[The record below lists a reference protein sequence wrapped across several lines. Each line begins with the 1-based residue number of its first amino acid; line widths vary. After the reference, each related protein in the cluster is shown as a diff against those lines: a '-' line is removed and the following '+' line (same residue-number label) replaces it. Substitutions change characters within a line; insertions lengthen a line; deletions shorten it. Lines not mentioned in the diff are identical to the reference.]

1 MKILIKGAGDLATG
15 NRIETVRSRSSDF
28 DDRDRTA
35 PYGKGERLLCQGRYM
50 TGGRL

>member
-1 MKILIKGAGDLATG
+1 MKILIKGAGDAGDG

-35 PYGKGERLLCQGRYM
+35 PYGKENGCFVK
-50 TGGRL
+50 GGI

>member
-15 NRIETVRSRSSDF
+15 ICIETVRSRSSDF

-35 PYGKGERLLCQGRYM
+35 PYGKENGCFVK
-50 TGGRL
+50 GGI